1 MRRLALVVALL
12 MAVSTSACRKA
23 QAEELEPAS
32 RIVEING
39 QSFCGYVASPE
50 ECLSEDGPYLGVNG
64 QHYLAKPVRFP
75 DSAPEQGKTT
85 VVKDDGDHDFLISFL
100 IWQSLFNQRTVY
112 APYYG
117 SDYYRDRYVPAPVRT
132 VYRDTYVAP
141 FENKNSTVIAQKAP
155 EAQYKT
161 STGKTLS
168 GSQVNA
174 QRINGS
180 HSSNLKSGNNGGGS
194 KGFTGGDRGGGGSKP
209 AGGGGKP
216 AVGGGGG
223 AKPPAG
229 GGGSRVGGGG
239 GGGSRAG
246 GGGVSGGRR

>member
-1 MRRLALVVALL
+1 MRHFALLVVVL
-12 MAVSTSACRKA
+12 MAISLTGCGEQAK
-23 QAEELEPAS
+23 AEELEPAS
-32 RIVEING
+32 RIVEIDG
-39 QSFCGYVASPE
+39 RSFCGYVASPE
-50 ECLSEDGPYLGVNG
+50 ECLSEDGPYIGANG
-64 QHYLAKPVRFP
+64 EHYLAKPVKFP

-85 VVKDDGDHDFLISFL
+85 VVRDDSDHDFLLTYLVWS
-100 IWQSLFNQRTVY
+100 SLFNQRTTY

-117 SDYYRDRYVPAPVRT
+117 SDYYAQRYVPAPVRET
-132 VYRDTYVAP
+132 YRTTYVQP
-141 FENKNSTVIAQKAP
+141 FESKNSTAIAQKAP

-174 QRINGS
+174 QKINES
-180 HSSNLKSGNNGGGS
+180 HSSNLTSGNNGGS
-194 KGFTGGDRGGGGSKP
+194 KGFTGGDRGGSKP
-209 AGGGGKP
+209 AGGGKP
-216 AVGGGGG
+216 AVGGGG

-229 GGGSRVGGGG
+229 GGSKPAGG